1 MVIIAA
7 LSPNASEQMHD
18 RMPVFLTEK
27 DLGEWLDPGHL
38 DSVQTRGLA
47 THISETRDTIAHEP
61 RVNQLWL
68 TPRE

>member
-1 MVIIAA
+1 
-7 LSPNASEQMHD
+7 MHD
-18 RMPVFLTEK
+18 RMPVFLTEI

-61 RVNQLWL
+61 RVNQLWV